1 MILKQK
7 ENLPTETK
15 QALKDYVYDIVGCI
29 MEVTRELPCALPEY
43 IYQEA
48 LAKVLAERGI
58 NFHKEFRHHPVFHG
72 EPMEAFLKMDIMI
85 ERERGNIII
94 ECKAIDKISAHERQ
108 QLFSYMIATGFPIGI
123 LVNFANYPHPYIE
136 RYYFD
141 KSDMTLTAF

>member
-1 MILKQK
+1 MLCRNTSIKKHWLKFWQNAASAFTK
-7 ENLPTETK
+7 E
-15 QALKDYVYDIVGCI
+15 Y
-29 MEVTRELPCALPEY
+29 
-43 IYQEA
+43 
-48 LAKVLAERGI
+48 
-58 NFHKEFRHHPVFHG
+58 RHHPVFHG
-72 EPMEAFLKMDIMI
+72 VQLEAFLKMDIMI